1 MSVEKTINLEQW
13 MREKREQKRKQTQH
27 PNLLKLELLRNFE
40 RINSEGKE
48 ILAEYSDTLA
58 QSGRFNR

>member
-1 MSVEKTINLEQW
+1 MSVEKTINLEIW
-13 MREKREQKRKQTQH
+13 MQEKRKPKRKQTQH
-27 PNLLKLELLRNFE
+27 TNLLKLELLRNFE

-58 QSGRFNR
+58 QSGRFKR